1 MKKIIILALFSVFLM
16 GAKGCQFDLTGFTP
30 AILFPKDGYANKYTI
45 AQSCPIKVLPD
56 VKEIPLNEMS
66 GWVCIPES
74 QFAKIRREYESEC
87 K

>member
-1 MKKIIILALFSVFLM
+1 MKKILILIPFSFLLM
-16 GAKGCQFDLTGFTP
+16 GAKGCQFDLTGYTP
-30 AILFPKDGYANKYTI
+30 AVIFPKDGYANQYTI

-56 VKEIPLNEMS
+56 VKEIPLTDMA

-74 QFAKIRREYESEC
+74 QYAKIRREYESEC